1 MSKYPMSH
9 VLLER
14 KCRDTSVR
22 ITLVWVTGD
31 THPPVGT
38 FMYMNVHIWFC
49 SVSLVDLLSGHFIV
63 QSQRPD
69 EFFLSTLLIFLS
81 SLDIRE

>member
-14 KCRDTSVR
+14 KCPDTSVR

-31 THPPVGT
+31 THPVVA
-38 FMYMNVHIWFC
+38 FKEVH
-49 SVSLVDLLSGHFIV
+49 VRLVEFPKNLTLS
-63 QSQRPD
+63 
-69 EFFLSTLLIFLS
+69 
-81 SLDIRE
+81 